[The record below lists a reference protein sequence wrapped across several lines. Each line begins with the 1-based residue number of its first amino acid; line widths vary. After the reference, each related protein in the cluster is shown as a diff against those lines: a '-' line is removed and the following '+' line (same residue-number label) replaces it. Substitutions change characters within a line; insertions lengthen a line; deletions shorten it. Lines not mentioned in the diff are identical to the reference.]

1 MKTTIEFRKG
11 ILFIRL
17 KGSLTRKYIN
27 KFESDILP
35 VILKQGMK
43 YVVLNLEKTEK
54 IDNYGIESLS
64 NLYEI
69 IKRND
74 GRTSL
79 CNVNEKIK
87 KYILNSEIYD
97 KYFNTNNELTALE
110 LFKL

>member
-1 MKTTIEFRKG
+1 MKTNIEFRKG
-11 ILFIRL
+11 ILFIRI

-35 VILKQGMK
+35 VILKQGLR
-43 YVVLNLEKTEK
+43 YVVVNLENLEA
-54 IDNYGIESLS
+54 IDNYGIDSLS

-69 IKRND
+69 IRRNK
-74 GRTSL
+74 GRTSF
-79 CNVNEKIK
+79 CNLNEKIRDK
-87 KYILNSEIYD
+87 IECSDIFD